1 MNNPTLVFVLRVG
14 RLAGR
19 GGRINQREQGFVRF
33 RTRRPYDACA
43 EERMS
48 DDLISLRAVVV
59 TQTDGLADLFR
70 QAAAS
75 LPVPIDI
82 VETVDGG
89 SLRRSLGGA
98 DLAYVDGA
106 LPTEELAAVMSA
118 LDAAPQNRSPS

>member
-1 MNNPTLVFVLRVG
+1 
-14 RLAGR
+14 
-19 GGRINQREQGFVRF
+19 
-33 RTRRPYDACA
+33 
-43 EERMS
+43 MS